1 MSTGKEIEYVGNA
14 PDRWTLIRDLVV
26 FQGKLFLD
34 GLRDIILSPVSL
46 VLGTIDLIT
55 GGPQGGDRFY
65 RLLLFGR
72 RTDSWINLFGD
83 ADRVYKSS
91 KATYTREHG
100 LDEIVDHLEDLVRR
114 QHEKGGV
121 TAAAKDTID
130 EAIDRL
136 QAGLKT
142 RH

>member
-1 MSTGKEIEYVGNA
+1 MSTGKEIEYVSPT
-14 PDRWTLIRDLVV
+14 PDRWTLIRDLAV

-34 GLRDIILSPVSL
+34 GLMDVILSPVSL
-46 VLGTIDLIT
+46 VLGFIDLIT
-55 GGPQGGDRFY
+55 GGPRGGDRFY
-65 RLLLFGR
+65 RLLHFGR
-72 RTDSWINLFGD
+72 RTDNWINLFGD
-83 ADRVYKSS
+83 ADRVFKTRRT
-91 KATYTREHG
+91 TYTRERG

-136 QAGLKT
+136 QTNL
-142 RH
+142 RMRR

>member
-1 MSTGKEIEYVGNA
+1 MSTGKDMEISGNA

-34 GLRDIILSPVSL
+34 GLMDIILSPVSL

-55 GGPQGGDRFY
+55 GGPTGGDRFY
-65 RLLLFGR
+65 RLLHFGR
-72 RTDSWINLFGD
+72 RADSWINLFGD
-83 ADRVYKSS
+83 ADRLYKPISPTHRYDS
-91 KATYTREHG
+91 G
-100 LDEIVDHLEDLVRR
+100 LDDIVDHLEDLVRR

-142 RH
+142 RR